1 MKLIIRD
8 YLASLKEREELD
20 AILPDLLSEL
30 GFTVYSRPGRGTTQ
44 HGVDIAAVGID
55 DDGERKV
62 FLFSVKQGNL
72 TRQDWDGTP
81 QSLRSSLNEIRD
93 VYIPSR
99 IPRKYRGLKIVIC
112 LCIGG
117 DVQEQ
122 VRASVSG
129 YTQQET
135 TDRISFDEWN
145 GDKIAG
151 LLLQGILREEILPR
165 PLRSSFQ
172 KAVAMVDEP
181 DVAYRHFADL
191 VRRLHETAK
200 TKHQARVTAA
210 RQIYLCLWIMYVWAR
225 DIDNVE
231 APYRAS
237 ELAVLNVWDL
247 QRPFIGKKNKNAKA
261 ITAVLHRLIRL
272 HLIIAEELLERKVY
286 PHVEKRHAL
295 SMAVESRNWVDVNLK
310 LFDLLG
316 RIAMTGLW
324 LHWIDELN
332 ESEAAPEMQAKLAQ
346 VSANGFKLIQN
357 NPTLLSPLCDHQ
369 AIEIALFL
377 LLARTDSANRPD
389 VSSWLREMV
398 NRLDFTIRTHGNY
411 PCVFTNYRD
420 LIDHPKDRSEA
431 YRKDATSGSSLIPLV
446 AVWLAALNDEGALGR
461 LANLQQTELKHCNM
475 QLWLP
480 DGATENELYIG
491 EHGHGIALCD
501 LPLSTT
507 GAKLLDTIA
516 EACQRENSFAD
527 LSPNRTGY
535 WPIIL
540 LACRHYRHPVPP
552 QFWIELLRPTDSPAP
567 DIQN

>member
-1 MKLIIRD
+1 M
-8 YLASLKEREELD
+8 
-20 AILPDLLSEL
+20 
-30 GFTVYSRPGRGTTQ
+30 
-44 HGVDIAAVGID
+44 
-55 DDGERKV
+55 
-62 FLFSVKQGNL
+62 
-72 TRQDWDGTP
+72 
-81 QSLRSSLNEIRD
+81 
-93 VYIPSR
+93 
-99 IPRKYRGLKIVIC
+99 
-112 LCIGG
+112 
-117 DVQEQ
+117 
-122 VRASVSG
+122 
-129 YTQQET
+129 
-135 TDRISFDEWN
+135 
-145 GDKIAG
+145 
-151 LLLQGILREEILPR
+151 
-165 PLRSSFQ
+165 
-172 KAVAMVDEP
+172 
-181 DVAYRHFADL
+181 
-191 VRRLHETAK
+191 RRLHETAK
-200 TKHQARVTAA
+200 TKNRARVTAA
-210 RQIYLCLWIMYVWAR
+210 RQIYLCLWIMFVWAR
-225 DIDNVE
+225 DADNVE

-247 QRPFIGKKNKNAKA
+247 QRPFIGKKNKDARA
-261 ITAVLHRLIRL
+261 ITGVLHQLIQL
-272 HLIIAEELLERKVY
+272 HMVIAAELLERKVY
-286 PHVEKRHAL
+286 PHVDKRHAL
-295 SMAVESRNWVDVNLK
+295 SMAVESQNSADVNIK

-332 ESEAAPEMQAKLAQ
+332 ESEAAPETQAKLAQ
-346 VSANGFKLIQN
+346 ASANGFKLIQN
-357 NPTLLSPLCDHQ
+357 NPMLLSPLCDHQ

-389 VSSWLREMV
+389 VSSWLHDMV
-398 NRLDFTIRTHGNY
+398 NRLDFTVRTHGNY

-446 AVWLAALNDEGALGR
+446 AAWLAALNDQGALER
-461 LANLQQTELKHCNM
+461 LANLQQTELAHCNM

-567 DIQN
+567 DIGA